1 MSPIVIKSL
10 TDISS
15 GDTAWMLTSAAL
27 VLMMTV
33 PGLALFYGGLVR
45 QKNVLATMMQSFM
58 LMAVVSI
65 VWALVGYSLAFDV
78 GSPFIGGFRF
88 SFLRE
93 VGAAPCEYAP
103 TIPHTVWMVYQ
114 LMFAIIT
121 PALICGA
128 YAERMKFSSMLIFS
142 ILWLLGVYCPM
153 AHRVWGKGGL
163 FNAFAGTPGMNIPA
177 LDFAGG
183 TVVHISSGVSALVC
197 AVVLGRRRGLGK
209 GPIPPHCLVLSVIGA
224 GLLWVGWFGFN
235 AGSALSAGGL
245 AASAF
250 VATHFAASAGAIGWV
265 MMEWFKTG
273 KPTVLG
279 AISGAVAGLVVIT
292 PASGFT
298 TGMYGML
305 MGFIGGIACYWAAT
319 ALKSKLGYDDA
330 LDAFGV
336 HGVGGT
342 VGAMLTGVFA
352 VAAINGKSGWIEGN
366 HAQLL
371 DQLTATGATCLM
383 AIVGSL
389 VLLKI
394 TDLVCGGLRVEE
406 SQEVEGLDRSL
417 HGEAGYEMDES
428 GESEIAAEEPDS
440 TPAEAAMA
448 FSAAS

>member
-1 MSPIVIKSL
+1 MSPIAIKSIS
-10 TDISS
+10 DISS

-27 VLMMTV
+27 VLMMTA

-45 QKNVLATMMQSFM
+45 QKNVLATMMQSLM

-65 VWALVGYSLAFDV
+65 AWALVGYSLAFDV
-78 GSPFIGGFRF
+78 GTPVIGGLRF
-88 SFLRE
+88 AFLRD

-103 TIPHTVWMVYQ
+103 TIPHTAWMVYQ

-142 ILWLLGVYCPM
+142 ILWLLCVYCPM
-153 AHRVWGKGGL
+153 AHMIWGKGGL

-197 AVVLGRRRGLGK
+197 ALVLGRRRGLGN

-265 MMEWFKTG
+265 AMEWFKTG
-273 KPTVLG
+273 KATVLG
-279 AISGAVAGLVVIT
+279 AISGTVAGLVVIT

-305 MGFIGGIACYWAAT
+305 MGFLGGIAWYWAST

-336 HGVGGT
+336 HGIGGT
-342 VGAMLTGVFA
+342 VGAVLTGIFA

-366 HAQLL
+366 RTQLL
-371 DQLTATGATCLM
+371 DQLTAVGVTCLV

-389 VLLKI
+389 VLLKV
-394 TDLVCGGLRVEE
+394 TGWLCGGLRVDETEE
-406 SQEVEGLDRSL
+406 IEGLDRSL
-417 HGEAGYEMDES
+417 HGESGYEMDEPA
-428 GESEIAAEEPDS
+428 GLDYPVDEPIAA
-440 TPAEAAMA
+440 PAQGAMA
-448 FSAAS
+448 LTGAS